1 MRQYVGLHNICET
14 QANVSIP
21 EYKYAYVNAEI
32 HMLTHCLYNG
42 ELMFIFP
49 NIKIP
54 RPNTCLH
61 TICKAQVNIN
71 IPKYTYA
78 DVNATIRMFI

>member
-1 MRQYVGLHNICET
+1 MRQYMYVYVGLHNVCET

-42 ELMFIFP
+42 KLMLIFP
-49 NIKIP
+49 NIYKKKQGKIHVYI
-54 RPNTCLH
+54 L
-61 TICKAQVNIN
+61 
-71 IPKYTYA
+71 YA
-78 DVNATIRMFI
+78 KRKLM